1 MFRSSL
7 VVPWF
12 VFGSSLV
19 FYTVLKYKVQEKG
32 ILIKVLFALSAGG
45 VTLWCGVAKR
55 RGGGSRAAV
64 AAHAVSGGYI
74 RRKMLGELTPSI
86 KPVAFAM

>member
-1 MFRSSL
+1 M

-19 FYTVLKYKVQEKG
+19 FNTEQIGKELGNG
-32 ILIKVLFALSAGG
+32 ILIKVLFALSASG

-55 RGGGSRAAV
+55 RGGGSRTAV

-86 KPVAFAM
+86 KPKSVIRP

>member
-1 MFRSSL
+1 MVHPRF
-7 VVPWF
+7 F
-12 VFGSSLV
+12 FGSSLV
-19 FYTVLKYKVQEKG
+19 FSPRQIGKELGKG

-45 VTLWCGVAKR
+45 FTLWCGVVQR
-55 RGGGSRAAV
+55 RGGGSRTVV

-74 RRKMLGELTPSI
+74 RWKMLGELTPSI

>member
-1 MFRSSL
+1 M

-12 VFGSSLV
+12 ILGSSLV
-19 FYTVLKYKVQEKG
+19 FNTEQIGKELWKG

-64 AAHAVSGGYI
+64 AAYAVSGGYI
-74 RRKMLGELTPSI
+74 RWKMLGELTPSI

>member
-19 FYTVLKYKVQEKG
+19 FNTEQIGKELGKG
-32 ILIKVLFALSAGG
+32 ILIKVLFALSAG
-45 VTLWCGVAKR
+45 VSLCDVVSP
-55 RGGGSRAAV
+55 RGEVV
-64 AAHAVSGGYI
+64 AA
-74 RRKMLGELTPSI
+74 ELR
-86 KPVAFAM
+86 